1 MFSLGFLQYCRVNL
15 SLRILNLP
23 SWQFSNWIM
32 QNRSWTFQFNYSED
46 QIQTTDSNNKKKKVW
61 NTRLWMLLFGLE
73 SSVLNNLT
81 QKTLYSPCLC
91 VKVTG
96 KLPEAVA
103 RRRSVKSVLRNFT
116 TFTGKHVCQSHFA
129 GISLWLLPNNN
140 MFLTWSWH
148 ETIFSAGDWHH
159 YA

>member
-23 SWQFSNWIM
+23 SWQFFNWIM

-46 QIQTTDSNNKKKKVW
+46 QIQTTDSNKKKK
-61 NTRLWMLLFGLE
+61 E
-73 SSVLNNLT
+73 SLKYALVDVTVRIGIVCFKQPYTQNFVLT
-81 QKTLYSPCLC
+81 VFVC

-103 RRRSVKSVLRNFT
+103 RRRSVKKVFLEISQHSQENTCAKVFLQASVSGCFRT
-116 TFTGKHVCQSHFA
+116 TMCF
-129 GISLWLLPNNN
+129 
-140 MFLTWSWH
+140 
-148 ETIFSAGDWHH
+148 
-159 YA
+159 